1 MNGLDL
7 EISKLWEPLGAFGS
21 LVGAF
26 WEPFW
31 EPIGPNLGG
40 WQDGSFDFLH
50 FLGLKVTKR

>member
-7 EISKLWEPLGAFGS
+7 EISKLWEPLGVFGS

-26 WEPFW
+26 G

-50 FLGLKVTKR
+50 FLGLKVRSM